1 MKMNN
6 RKIVIC
12 VISVIFIGLL
22 IYLPN
27 NIHFRALCGDSDA
40 LVEMGYKLKWSEN
53 KNDQKK
59 GYELLVKAANK
70 ENPDAI
76 YLVGRCLFDGK
87 GIEQSNLAGY
97 NYFMRAY
104 DLKSKISSRYKRGL
118 LYFLGICFLEGKG
131 TFQDIDKSIDMLL
144 ESAKLGRISANK
156 ELAIAYGVLAL
167 GICEKKEKEELIFFP
182 DFYYTTTESRSS
194 SRGIRS
200 YQDSK
205 NEYNKELNEKEKQY
219 VSYGIKARA
228 HSIIYSQQV
237 TSFEFTTNLYDRM
250 KEMPATY
257 KSANND
263 GLGLEFTPARHKR
276 AEIYAKE
283 FQQSIKSDE

>member
-12 VISVIFIGLL
+12 VISAIFIGLL

-27 NIHFRALCGDSDA
+27 NIHFRALCGDSGA
-40 LVEMGYKLKWSEN
+40 LVEMGDKLIKSEN
-53 KNDQKK
+53 KNDQKE

-70 ENPDAI
+70 GNPEAM
-76 YLVGRCLFDGK
+76 YLVGRGLFEDQDNVAAFK
-87 GIEQSNLAGY
+87 S
-97 NYFMRAY
+97 FMTAY
-104 DLKSKISSRYKRGL
+104 ELKSKMLSPYKQAL
-118 LYFLGICFLEGKG
+118 LYRLGICFLYGKG
-131 TFQDIDKSIDMLL
+131 TFLDIDKSIDMLL
-144 ESAKLGRISANK
+144 ESAKLGRIDANK

-182 DFYYTTTESRSS
+182 DFYYTTTESRDS
-194 SRGIRS
+194 SRVIRS

-283 FQQSIKSDE
+283 FQQSIKSHE

>member
-12 VISVIFIGLL
+12 VISIIFIGLL

-27 NIHFRALCGDSDA
+27 NINFRALCGDSDA
-40 LVEMGYKLKWSEN
+40 LVEIGDKLLESEN
-53 KNDQKK
+53 KNDQKE

-70 ENPDAI
+70 GNPEAM

-87 GIEQSNLAGY
+87 DNVAAFKS
-97 NYFMRAY
+97 FMTAY
-104 DLKSKISSRYKRGL
+104 ELKSKMSSPYKQAL
-118 LYFLGICFLEGKG
+118 LYRLGICFLYGKG

-144 ESAKLGRISANK
+144 ESAKLGRIDANK

-182 DFYYTTTESRSS
+182 DFYYTTTTRYH
-194 SRGIRS
+194 GDVIRS

-205 NEYNKELNEKEKQY
+205 SEYNKELNEKEKQY